1 MDGNKI
7 GTAVLSL
14 APLCEWEIN
23 AISDLTWRR
32 SFITDSLNFQI
43 LLEYTDGGDGLV
55 DGFVAILIARN
66 VALYYQ
72 SVYTDIK
79 ML

>member
-32 SFITDSLNFQI
+32 SFITDSLKFQMS
-43 LLEYTDGGDGLV
+43 LVYGDGGDGSV

-66 VALYYQ
+66 VALCIARVFTQ
-72 SVYTDIK
+72 T
-79 ML
+79 